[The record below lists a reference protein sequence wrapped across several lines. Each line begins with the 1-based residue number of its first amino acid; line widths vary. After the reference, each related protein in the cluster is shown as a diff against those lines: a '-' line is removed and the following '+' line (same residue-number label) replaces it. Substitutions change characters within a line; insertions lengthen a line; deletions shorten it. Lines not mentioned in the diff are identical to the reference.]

1 MGWETGVNNGSSDG
15 VIHEV
20 PPLGADQ
27 RCLAQLHPMTPS
39 SSQSTWGRRVGE
51 ARGGGCR
58 RRVTW
63 REVILRARSM
73 RIQVTVSEQGGVLR
87 EP

>member
-1 MGWETGVNNGSSDG
+1 M
-15 VIHEV
+15 
-20 PPLGADQ
+20 
-27 RCLAQLHPMTPS
+27 
-39 SSQSTWGRRVGE
+39 GE
-51 ARGGGCR
+51 AKRDAQAREWVGQSGGGR
-58 RRVTW
+58 QRVTW